1 MLSSLTEEKFTGYDS
16 MDNIKSHLSITGH
29 PPRKLSILQ
38 ITTIMFTLTSGGP
51 FGIEEAVQSGGI
63 LYTLIG
69 LIAISFLYSLPQ
81 ALMCSE
87 LGSMMPSYHGYII
100 WVYRAFGDVKYVGNF
115 IGFFNSIAE
124 IFAMGTDIPI
134 YPVIMSY
141 YFEQLIKTHFTSFSF
156 TFWTAYT
163 FKVCMILLG
172 AIFNIFNIKIIGNST
187 IIFSVIIVLPFLIG
201 FVYSVQNTDVST
213 WLSVKPYNDSNEMQ
227 WGVFISSLLWL
238 NNGWD
243 SVGSL
248 TAELNFPRSRIFCSF
263 LMAIIFVYISYTV
276 SILGALTV
284 PCDDKHTACWDDGY
298 LYTAYDKMSVLLG
311 LFIVIAGFMANFSMY
326 MAELSVQARLL
337 WSLCQPAVVLLD
349 DGTMYVQTHENK
361 YVDDDM
367 YIIDFEKLQMI
378 GNDTNDASC
387 RIKQSESAFCHTL
400 CQPAVVLLDD
410 GTMYVQTHEN
420 KYVDDDMYIIDFEKL
435 QMHWQR
441 HKRRKLSYQTIRIG
455 ILPHWLGGTLWS
467 KTGAPV
473 RGVILQS
480 AVSAVLILFDF
491 STLLQ
496 GTVLINAI
504 TWCLEFLSFIM
515 LRYKEPNT
523 RRPYK
528 VPGGMCVAWLI
539 TLDKLI
545 LVGFVMFLIIYD
557 TPW

>member
-201 FVYSVQNTDVST
+201 FVYSAQNTDVST

-367 YIIDFEKLQMI
+367 YIIDFEKLQM
-378 GNDTNDASC
+378 
-387 RIKQSESAFCHTL
+387 
-400 CQPAVVLLDD
+400 
-410 GTMYVQTHEN
+410 
-420 KYVDDDMYIIDFEKL
+420 
-435 QMHWQR
+435 HWQR

-455 ILPHWLGGTLWS
+455 ILPHWLCGTLWS

-557 TPW
+557 TPWYFYLLTGNLGVVLMWYLVYRSCCNANVGYTEIR